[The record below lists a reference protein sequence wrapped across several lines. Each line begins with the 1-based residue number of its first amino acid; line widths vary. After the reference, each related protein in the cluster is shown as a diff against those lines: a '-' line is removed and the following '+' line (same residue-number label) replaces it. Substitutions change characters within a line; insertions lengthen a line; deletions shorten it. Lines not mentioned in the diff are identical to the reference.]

1 MIKFLKRHYH
11 TRYHGIYHHAKKLF
25 AFDLALLAFAIVL
38 LGASIFFFLWKPTIT
53 DMIDLNFT
61 FGNERLL
68 SGNPVTIKLEYT
80 NRSKQI
86 LNGAI
91 LAVHLPNGFVVDRD
105 KTPTTILSDNFTT
118 EIGEIK
124 PGATGKLEIQGTL
137 FAEPNVDQKVIAYL
151 TYRPEEKKSTEQ
163 KIGAAMI
170 KTIGST
176 LYADINL
183 PTSTFPGREL
193 QATLTL
199 KNIGQTRLES
209 VSVTP
214 PELSQNFANEKL
226 LNGISLEPGETKA
239 IAGTIISPSAAGESK
254 QKFIFDILVNNTTF
268 RLNTL
273 EKSLNVVYPKIEA
286 GLQSNYGGAYAD
298 ANGTIP
304 IRIYW
309 HNASEYNLNN
319 VRIIITP
326 TPGTVDLKTT
336 ARENNLTVEGQ
347 TLVADKKTRT
357 TLGYAAAGSSDEF
370 EIRLK
375 LKSFF
380 TTDNASQME
389 IKMRTEAELPNVP
402 GQKLITESSDVIRL
416 PLATQISWAVK
427 PVYYTPDG
435 DQLGRG
441 PLPPEVGETT
451 KYWIFV
457 EIQNGINAISKN
469 NFSAILADGVTFT
482 GKESVTLG
490 TQMRYDESAKTVNW
504 SYNLAPANGRIGL
517 YFEVAVTP
525 NASQIGQKLQLIKSV
540 SFTAEDDVVGKQL
553 SLANGALSN
562 ELLDEDQGSAAS
574 PRVTN

>member
-1 MIKFLKRHYH
+1 MIKFLKHHYR

-25 AFDLALLAFAIVL
+25 AFDLALLAFALIL
-38 LGASIFFFLWKPTIT
+38 LGASIFFFFWKPTIT

-68 SGNPVTIKLEYT
+68 SGNPITIKLEYT

-86 LNGAI
+86 LNDAI
-91 LAVHLPNGFVVDRD
+91 LAIHLPSGFVVDRD
-105 KTPTTILSDNFTT
+105 KTPTEILSDNSTA

-137 FAEPNVDQKVIAYL
+137 FAEPNVGQKIIAYL

-163 KIGAAMI
+163 KISAAMI
-170 KTIGST
+170 KTNGST
-176 LYADINL
+176 LFSDINL

-193 QATLTL
+193 QTTLTL
-199 KNIGQTRLES
+199 KNIGQTRLENI
-209 VSVTP
+209 SVTSEP
-214 PELSQNFANEKL
+214 FKNFADDKL

-239 IAGTIISPSAAGESK
+239 IAGIITSPATAGDSN
-254 QKFIFDILVNNTTF
+254 QKFVFNIIVNNTTF
-268 RLNTL
+268 LLNTL

-286 GLQSNYGGAYAD
+286 GLQSNYDGAYAD

-309 HNASEYNLNN
+309 HNASEYNLDD
-319 VRIIITP
+319 VRIIIAP

-347 TLVADKKTRT
+347 TLVADKITRT

-370 EIRLK
+370 VIKLK

-380 TTDNASQME
+380 ATDNVSQIE
-389 IKMRTEAELPNVP
+389 IKMRTEAELPDVP

-451 KYWIFV
+451 KYWIFA
-457 EIQNGINAISKN
+457 EIQNGVNAISKN
-469 NFSAILADGVTFT
+469 SFSAILADGVTFT

-490 TQMRYDESAKTVNW
+490 TQMRYAEGSKTVNW
-504 SYNLAPANGRIGL
+504 SYNLAPANGKIGL

-525 NASQIGQKLQLIKSV
+525 SASQIGQKLQLIKSA

-553 SLANGALSN
+553 FLTNGAVSN
-562 ELLDEDQGSAAS
+562 ELLDEDQGSAA
-574 PRVTN
+574 RAEVTL